1 MNPTVSLRSFLVLAA
16 IAVFSLSYV
25 GCGSSEEAMSED
37 EMVTDTGFSE
47 EVPAESAEAPAEETP
62 AEAPAESAAPA
73 PEQQV
78 QEQPEGPSKEQLQSE
93 IDGLKTENIQLKD
106 QLASTEQNN
115 RDLQAKISDLEA
127 ANQALKQQQ
136 VERPAVVRPARTPA
150 APGTSS
156 AEEVRAYK
164 ASVAKFNAKAYTDA
178 VSEFQTL
185 LNTGIKDDYADNC
198 HYWIGL
204 SYFQLKQYQN
214 ALEHLRQVSNY
225 RYSEKKDDAQ
235 LIIAQCFERMGEKE
249 KALNEYK
256 KLADQYP
263 TSEYAG
269 RARAKLR

>member
-1 MNPTVSLRSFLVLAA
+1 MNPTVSLRSLLVMAA
-16 IAVFSLSYV
+16 IAVFSLAYV

-47 EVPAESAEAPAEETP
+47 EVPAETEEVPAEEAP
-62 AEAPAESAAPA
+62 AEAPAETAVPA
-73 PEQQV
+73 PEPV

-106 QLASTEQNN
+106 QLTSTEQNN

-136 VERPAVVRPARTPA
+136 AEKPAPVRPARTA
-150 APGTSS
+150 SAPGRSS
-156 AEEVRAYK
+156 SEEVRAYK
-164 ASVAKFNAKAYTDA
+164 ASVAKFNAKAYADA

-204 SYFQLKQYQN
+204 SYFQMKQYQN
-214 ALEHLRQVSNY
+214 ALEHLRQVGNY
-225 RYSEKKDDAQ
+225 RFSEKKDDAQ

-249 KALNEYK
+249 KALTEYK
-256 KLADQYP
+256 KLAEQYP